1 MAGRDNVTFVFSIEN
16 RKFMVKGKQMGA
28 MLTEIQRSG
37 TAASKGLQTVGN
49 EGQNAGT
56 KMAASA
62 VNFQTA
68 TQGML
73 NLSTAAVQTFT
84 SISNLDRAN
93 NRAKMSIIAVARAED
108 LLNNKETRLN
118 DLRAQG
124 ITSGEKYRNMQR
136 EIATAT
142 ADLTVKQEK
151 QKIEQDAVNDVYML
165 FATNIANVTISSLQ
179 TVGVLLGQEKMA
191 RLGVTVATKLQSLA
205 LSRNVTVTVA
215 SKAATGGHVLVSR
228 AMTFAQIK
236 QTFATK
242 GLTAAT
248 MAFTRAAWPL
258 LAVTAAVTAAYLIY
272 ENNIGGV
279 KDGIDSLMGVEKTHL
294 DVLEEERNEIDLLND
309 SLDTHTDKIFR
320 LPQTY
325 AQAAED
331 LKKLNNQI
339 KESNEAL
346 KESPLF
352 REASVAGGKTT
363 ATGFS
368 ILPMAFADDGGA
380 HYDHQF
386 DRFKIHDR
394 FANYLDTM
402 NVREMDQPLTSM
414 DTGWMYGKGS
424 GKFNTSGKVTAF
436 SSAGRPL
443 GSAGT
448 KIQEDF
454 LEFER
459 KSLIEE
465 ISSVQGIPFFQA
477 QEVLESGSIQFL
489 PNDLQGRINI
499 HFQKSKAVIERLSG
513 SGFVEN
519 EIEQATILSKLKQ
532 FTPESYA
539 LDQHRDLV
547 KQQLQEI
554 KDAQKKALE
563 EEAQQMGLTVQDL
576 QRRRGLSGKQ
586 IFVEGVG
593 FVDQNE
599 LKRTSEAKST
609 RRLLLQGDLS
619 SLPTDTVFDRL
630 VKDTF
635 LSSHKPR
642 PFSPTPFALMGGS
655 SGKIFDTE
663 QLNLMF
669 ASKDFSPSRKA
680 AYDKYGV
687 DIGKVGD
694 ILSKEDA
701 ERIGMLQRAS
711 KEFQGIGGRG
721 DAAIQFFGGSATAA
735 YQVPR
740 GSIRASDEFYAR
752 IAEQDRLANLKRFG
766 GYSSRQE
773 QSKAGKAMFYSSVD
787 EARIMMRF
795 FGDEINSSVIR
806 GRSSRRNEYTRIMNK
821 GAMYKSALTS
831 AGLSYKTIETHLGSR
846 PDRHRV
852 IKLQQDLNE
861 VISFNSNQ
869 YAKAET
875 INILQQDFGL
885 TGFTGTTMSLPSL
898 QDRLAAEDERMKS
911 IGLDRTEAFQIVDT
925 VGRGREEIDDRVRFK
940 DRLSSMST
948 GVSVL

>member
-1 MAGRDNVTFVFSIEN
+1 
-16 RKFMVKGKQMGA
+16 
-28 MLTEIQRSG
+28 
-37 TAASKGLQTVGN
+37 
-49 EGQNAGT
+49 
-56 KMAASA
+56 
-62 VNFQTA
+62 
-68 TQGML
+68 
-73 NLSTAAVQTFT
+73 
-84 SISNLDRAN
+84 
-93 NRAKMSIIAVARAED
+93 RAKMSIIAVARAED

-215 SKAATGGHVLVSR
+215 SKAATGGHVLVSK

-279 KDGIDSLMGVEKTHL
+279 KDGIDSLMGVEKTHM

-352 REASVAGGKTT
+352 REASVAGGNTT

-368 ILPMAFADDGGA
+368 ILPMAFADHGGA

-386 DRFKIHDR
+386 DRFQLHDR

-513 SGFVEN
+513 PGFVEN

-576 QRRRGLSGKQ
+576 QRRRGLSGKP

-630 VKDTF
+630 IKDTF
-635 LSSHKPR
+635 LSSHKNSGLS
-642 PFSPTPFALMGGS
+642 PFLRQGS
-655 SGKIFDTE
+655 LSGKIFDTE

-694 ILSKEDA
+694 RLSKEDA
-701 ERIGMLQRAS
+701 
-711 KEFQGIGGRG
+711 
-721 DAAIQFFGGSATAA
+721 
-735 YQVPR
+735 
-740 GSIRASDEFYAR
+740 
-752 IAEQDRLANLKRFG
+752 
-766 GYSSRQE
+766 
-773 QSKAGKAMFYSSVD
+773 
-787 EARIMMRF
+787 
-795 FGDEINSSVIR
+795 
-806 GRSSRRNEYTRIMNK
+806 
-821 GAMYKSALTS
+821 
-831 AGLSYKTIETHLGSR
+831 
-846 PDRHRV
+846 
-852 IKLQQDLNE
+852 
-861 VISFNSNQ
+861 
-869 YAKAET
+869 
-875 INILQQDFGL
+875 
-885 TGFTGTTMSLPSL
+885 
-898 QDRLAAEDERMKS
+898 
-911 IGLDRTEAFQIVDT
+911 
-925 VGRGREEIDDRVRFK
+925 
-940 DRLSSMST
+940 
-948 GVSVL
+948 

>member
-279 KDGIDSLMGVEKTHL
+279 KDGIDSLMGVEKTHM

-352 REASVAGGKTT
+352 REASVAGGNTT

-368 ILPMAFADDGGA
+368 ILPMAFADHGGA

-386 DRFKIHDR
+386 DRFQLHDR

-424 GKFNTSGKVTAF
+424 GKFNTSGKVSAF

-513 SGFVEN
+513 PGFVEN

-630 VKDTF
+630 IKDTF
-635 LSSHKPR
+635 LSSHKNSGLS
-642 PFSPTPFALMGGS
+642 PFLRQGS
-655 SGKIFDTE
+655 LSGKIYDTE

-694 ILSKEDA
+694 RLSKEDA

-752 IAEQDRLANLKRFG
+752 IAEQDRIANLKRFG
-766 GYSSRQE
+766 GYSSRKA
-773 QSKAGKAMFYSSVD
+773 QSEAGKAAFYSSVD
-787 EARIMMRF
+787 EASRMMRF
-795 FGDEINSSVIR
+795 FGDQINSSVIR
-806 GRSSRRNEYTRIMNK
+806 GRSSRRSEYGRIATK
-821 GAMYKSALTS
+821 GAMYKSALAS
-831 AGLSYKTIETHLGSR
+831 AGLGYKTINTRLGSR
-846 PDRHRV
+846 PDNWR
-852 IKLQQDLNE
+852 ILQFNRDLAE
-861 VISFNSNQ
+861 IISYNTNQ

-911 IGLDRTEAFQIVDT
+911 IGLTRTEAFQIVDT
-925 VGRGREEIDDRVRFK
+925 AGRGREEIDDRVRFK